1 MTSAVLM
8 AVSDGMTACGLSY
21 ALMEWKGKPVY
32 PYFVGEYQETE
43 SMTEDGKQEC
53 TFILSGFTRGSWSDL
68 EMAKSCSARLIS
80 LSLLAVK
87 ALCRHR
93 FGGLPRVKC
102 QSPLASSY
110 AQKYFNRISGK
121 TVIADNGSAVAIF
134 YANSLLISLFRQSC
148 GQVLLLLPVR
158 HPLQRLKSLGQ

>member
-68 EMAKSCSARLIS
+68 EMAKSKIE
-80 LSLLAVK
+80 
-87 ALCRHR
+87 
-93 FGGLPRVKC
+93 
-102 QSPLASSY
+102 
-110 AQKYFNRISGK
+110 KYFNRISGK

-134 YANSLLISLFRQSC
+134 YANSLLIPTDDAQ
-148 GQVLLLLPVR
+148 
-158 HPLQRLKSLGQ
+158 LKRIDINLTIKEWKVN